1 LIQSLFTDNTFYKQ
15 ALKFWE
21 FVEFPFRANPDLRF
35 LYLSDSVRSAI
46 ERTVDSIDAMGG
58 FSAVWGDFG
67 TGKTTLAYYIYWNL
81 KLSRL
86 DYFLILIPNPTHL
99 FRTKTSVYRQL
110 VKELGGVPKRN
121 FESNVNELTEILVR
135 LRQEGKKVIVFI
147 DEVQDMTTEG
157 MKTLRELSNIETSKE
172 KMIHFVLFGSADV
185 FIKLR
190 KMRSL
195 QNRIMSPSLL
205 TTLNRMETVEMIHF
219 RLRQALD
226 PGSKFFKQ
234 EEYIFPEA
242 VCDRIFVLTSGHP
255 RDIVRL
261 CHDAMR
267 QALRSARHQI
277 TSEDV
282 DLSWKLLREGQ
293 GELNHE
299 LQRTS

>member
-1 LIQSLFTDNTFYKQ
+1 
-15 ALKFWE
+15 
-21 FVEFPFRANPDLRF
+21 
-35 LYLSDSVRSAI
+35 
-46 ERTVDSIDAMGG
+46 
-58 FSAVWGDFG
+58 
-67 TGKTTLAYYIYWNL
+67 
-81 KLSRL
+81 
-86 DYFLILIPNPTHL
+86 
-99 FRTKTSVYRQL
+99 
-110 VKELGGVPKRN
+110 
-121 FESNVNELTEILVR
+121 
-135 LRQEGKKVIVFI
+135 
-147 DEVQDMTTEG
+147 
-157 MKTLRELSNIETSKE
+157 
-172 KMIHFVLFGSADV
+172 
-185 FIKLR
+185 
-190 KMRSL
+190 
-195 QNRIMSPSLL
+195 
-205 TTLNRMETVEMIHF
+205 MIHF